1 MRKIFVWVLLSL
13 IWGTTWFFI
22 KIGLDDLPPIS
33 FAGFRFVLALLI
45 LVPIIFVQK
54 IPFPKTRS
62 EWKLL
67 AVTGILQFSFNYS
80 MVFWSESHIS
90 SGLAAVLQAT
100 IPAFGLLMAWV
111 HLPDEKITRRK
122 ILAIAMGIAGVG
134 IIFIEQL
141 RIENLMAFFG
151 CVAIVAGAFAAAE
164 ASILVKAHGKT
175 MSPVMMLF
183 GQMLCGIL
191 PIITVGYFTEGNPLN
206 FHWTLTAVAA
216 IIFLAV
222 IGTISAFWLYYWLLN
237 RVESAKAMTI
247 SLVTPLVAVIIGN
260 LALDEKL
267 TTQVL
272 FGGVLI
278 LAGVG
283 LIVVRQKSK
292 PAIIEAEHA

>member
-1 MRKIFVWVLLSL
+1 M
-13 IWGTTWFFI
+13 
-22 KIGLDDLPPIS
+22 
-33 FAGFRFVLALLI
+33 LALLI

-67 AVTGILQFSFNYS
+67 VVTGILQFSFNYS

-100 IPAFGLLMAWV
+100 IPAFGLLMAWI
-111 HLPDEKITRRK
+111 HLPHEKITGRK
-122 ILAIAMGIAGVG
+122 ILAIAMGIIGVG
-134 IIFIEQL
+134 IIFVEQL
-141 RIENLMAFFG
+141 RVENLMAFLG
-151 CVAIVAGAFAAAE
+151 CAAIVAGAFAAAE
-164 ASILVKAHGKT
+164 ASILVKARGS
-175 MSPVMMLF
+175 MMNPVTMLF

-191 PIITVGYFTEGNPLN
+191 PIVLVGYFAEGNPLD
-206 FHWTLTAVAA
+206 FHWTITTVAA

-222 IGTISAFWLYYWLLN
+222 VGTISAFWLYYWLLN

-260 LALDEKL
+260 LALNEQL
-267 TTQVL
+267 PTQTL
-272 FGGVLI
+272 FGGILI

-283 LIVVRQKSK
+283 LIVARKKSK